1 MKYKL
6 QAMNNLSKAKER
18 KFISGMNRRYKLL
31 FSHPRSRAGKDDW
44 VSLHYQFTPNIPAN
58 VAEEAQTA
66 AQLEGIVSQETQ
78 LKLLSIVDDVQAEID
93 RIEEDKEVD
102 SSVVER
108 QMFSNNGVAVND
120 EPEVLEET

>member
-31 FSHPRSRAGKDDW
+31 FSHPRSRVSKDDW

-93 RIEEDKEVD
+93 RIEEDNEVD